1 MKVSG
6 FTFLRNGAM
15 LGFPFVQSIRS
26 ALPLCDEF
34 IVVLGPCED
43 NTREMLEAIGSS
55 KIRIVEAQWNE
66 KMKSKGFVYAQQT
79 NIGLYNCTGDWA
91 FYLQGDEAV
100 HEKDLAA
107 IRNAMETHVDD
118 PEIEGL
124 AFDYLHFYGNRS
136 TFAWSPAWYRR
147 EVRVIRNTVKALAP
161 SDGQFFVVLDTNRR
175 ARYPRVALANA
186 AIYHYGWVRSEE
198 QMNEKI
204 KKVGKY
210 WNTQNKVDYSKID
223 QSILRPFTGTHPEIM
238 ADWLPRE
245 IPGLYQADPNHAL
258 TKRERKHRWLSRL
271 EKLLGR
277 DLSKKH
283 YHLVR

>member
-43 NTREMLEAIGSS
+43 NTREMLEAIGSP

-66 KMKSKGFVYAQQT
+66 KMKSKGFVYGQQT

-100 HEKDLAA
+100 HEKDIAT
-107 IRNAMETHVDD
+107 IRKAMETHLED
-118 PEIEGL
+118 PVVEGL
-124 AFDYLHFYGNRS
+124 VFDYIHFYGNRS
-136 TFAWSPAWYRR
+136 TYAWSPAWYRR
-147 EVRVIRNTVKALAP
+147 EVRVIKNTVKALAP

-175 ARYPRVALANA
+175 ARYPKVALANA

-210 WNTQNKVDYSKID
+210 WNTQSKVDYSKID
-223 QSILRPFTGTHPEIM
+223 PTVLREFKGTHPEIM
-238 ADWLPRE
+238 AEWLQRDVP
-245 IPGLYQADPNHAL
+245 PLFQADPKHAL
-258 TKRERKHRWLSRL
+258 TKRERKHRWLSKL
-271 EKLLGR
+271 ENLLGR

-283 YHLVR
+283 YRLVR